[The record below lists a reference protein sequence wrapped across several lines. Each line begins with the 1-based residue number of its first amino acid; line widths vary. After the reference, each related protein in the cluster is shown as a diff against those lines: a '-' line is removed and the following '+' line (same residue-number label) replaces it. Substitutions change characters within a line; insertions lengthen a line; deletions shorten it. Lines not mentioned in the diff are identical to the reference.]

1 MKVFTVLSSVAAVVV
16 ALSSTADAQRLLR
29 SEASAQT
36 DSTVTTT
43 DFTTL
48 GSMGGSSFTP
58 GNVAAGSSFG
68 ALDKEGGSMN
78 DHRPS
83 GSMRG
88 GFGSGNGMHNVGS
101 GDGFAHGSGSFGG
114 GRGGFGGHGHHGM
127 GGGSFSGSSFAGS
140 FSGHGGFGGSG
151 FGSGHVGGGS
161 FGGNPPSI
169 GSGEAPTE
177 ARAKAMLRLLLL
189 PARWLR
195 PGRRDLKTAHQVTK
209 VLNVASKK
217 MCFMLERK
225 SSDVV
230 SV

>member
-140 FSGHGGFGGSG
+140 FSGHGGFGAPDSAVATSAGARSAATRR
-151 FGSGHVGGGS
+151 
-161 FGGNPPSI
+161 PS
-169 GSGEAPTE
+169 ARVKPRRR

>member
-177 ARAKAMLRLLLL
+177 GSGEGHA
-189 PARWLR
+189 PAAAA
-195 PGRRDLKTAHQVTK
+195 TSS
-209 VLNVASKK
+209 VAASG
-217 MCFMLERK
+217 
-225 SSDVV
+225 SA
-230 SV
+230 